1 MPPQQ
6 PVSKGL
12 AVASM
17 VTGIVGL
24 LLGWVPILGLL
35 IGIAAI
41 ILGILALR
49 KRQSKPM
56 SWVGIVAGALSALG
70 SILVTIAGVIAF
82 DEIYNI
88 QTSPTPLYTISPV
101 ENTPETSPT
110 PTISDSPSPTPTSES
125 PETTTEETFEEPTS
139 KYPTPEE

>member
-82 DEIYNI
+82 DEISNI
-88 QTSPTPLYTISPV
+88 ETSPTPRSTISPV
-101 ENTPETSPT
+101 ENTPDRKSTRLNSSHVA
-110 PTISDSPSPTPTSES
+110 ISYAV
-125 PETTTEETFEEPTS
+125 FC
-139 KYPTPEE
+139 